1 MKFFKGERFS
11 ILLVKCNFHRNIAS
25 LIGALGASPMF
36 GQIPL
41 GNVALVVVWKIESG
55 AAAVLPEAENP
66 VGNPVVELQVLK
78 MLDFP

>member
-1 MKFFKGERFS
+1 
-11 ILLVKCNFHRNIAS
+11 
-25 LIGALGASPMF
+25 MF